1 LTKRAK
7 RDSFAQNVMGVI
19 NFDGYWIYA
28 LAGWEGSAH
37 NGQVF
42 NDAML
47 RGFPLFEGKYYL
59 GGAGYDLHQYAM
71 VPYRD
76 LRYHLKEWKKA
87 NELTSNAKELFNLR
101 RSSARN
107 IVE

>member
-7 RDSFAQNVMGVI
+7 RDSFAQNVRGVI

-59 GGAGYDLHQYAM
+59 GGAGYDLHQYVGTCDTISRNGRKQAN
-71 VPYRD
+71 V
-76 LRYHLKEWKKA
+76 LKMQM
-87 NELTSNAKELFNLR
+87 NFSM
-101 RSSARN
+101 
-107 IVE
+107 